1 MFVRDINRTMYI
13 NSKFTH
19 IIEISSNRISILYQ
33 RHFLLVEEVVGC
45 CMLGGA
51 FLARLENFFLKLVLR
66 NRITHGIAFS
76 NIRKPIFL
84 CISATGI
91 NVLKRNRKSC

>member
-1 MFVRDINRTMYI
+1 M
-13 NSKFTH
+13 
-19 IIEISSNRISILYQ
+19 EILSNRISILYQ

-45 CMLGGA
+45 CILGGA

-66 NRITHGIAFS
+66 NRITHDIAFS
-76 NIRKPIFL
+76 NKRKPIFL

>member
-1 MFVRDINRTMYI
+1 MLNEYYVILIIRNID
-13 NSKFTH
+13 SKFIH
-19 IIEISSNRISILYQ
+19 LMEILLNRISILYQ

-45 CMLGGA
+45 CILGGA

-76 NIRKPIFL
+76 NIRKPIIL
-84 CISATGI
+84 CISTTRI
-91 NVLKRNRKSC
+91 NVLKRNR